1 MLRALYPDAVK
12 PKSHHILHLPEQVA
26 AIGYA
31 ATCFTGER
39 KHHWLKLLA
48 EHKFRGFER
57 AVATEMLA
65 ICAEDWR
72 SRGARPPPQL
82 ISPTDSAEGAEIWAE
97 VFGPCACQAS
107 AAADLCSGGA
117 RRGDLLRLAGGEVG
131 WAVGFWQIHHAGG
144 LSQFACVELLQA
156 TGPNSFAA
164 AAGVEAL
171 RPLADAPLLA
181 PLAQGARRKPRR
193 KRSAAWAETRTLRP
207 IASITR
213 IFRPIAPSRLAA
225 EVRAAVSHF
234 RRPNADARELPELL

>member
-31 ATCFTGER
+31 ANCFTGER

-65 ICAEDWR
+65 ICADDRR

-82 ISPTDSAEGAEIWAE
+82 ISPTDSAVGAEIWAE

-107 AAADLCSGGA
+107 AAADLIMGGA
-117 RRGDLLRLAGGEVG
+117 RRGASTTSICCPV
-131 WAVGFWQIHHAGG
+131 
-144 LSQFACVELLQA
+144 ACL
-156 TGPNSFAA
+156 
-164 AAGVEAL
+164 
-171 RPLADAPLLA
+171 
-181 PLAQGARRKPRR
+181 
-193 KRSAAWAETRTLRP
+193 
-207 IASITR
+207 
-213 IFRPIAPSRLAA
+213 RLAA
-225 EVRAAVSHF
+225 EVRAAVAHC
-234 RRPNADARELPELL
+234 RRPNGDVRVLPELL